1 MKRGNSIHNSIAF
14 KPPNIYTK
22 ESLTF
27 ETINDLNKYM
37 QTVAVLLDGFVSIIY
52 ANYYLHFNGN
62 KQGYY
67 SYLVLT
73 AVECLS
79 VLIFIYLFRINLQ
92 SST

>member
-1 MKRGNSIHNSIAF
+1 MYI
-14 KPPNIYTK
+14 K

-37 QTVAVLLDGFVSIIY
+37 ETVAAVLDGFVSVICTN
-52 ANYYLHFNGN
+52 NYLYLSGN

-73 AVECLS
+73 TVCWM
-79 VLIFIYLFRINLQ
+79 F
-92 SST
+92 